1 VNERARSGYGRP
13 GDNEEPSVTNSFPR
27 RHLALF
33 AVLAWASPVRSQVA
47 EPASGPG
54 VAVEFAPS
62 ASALPQEE
70 IRAAV
75 ARELA
80 TFAREA
86 DAPSGTLHVSI
97 AGDQLVVSFSPA
109 PAPIARTTAL
119 PAAPQDIAWVTALLA
134 GNLIRNE
141 AIELLAERPA
151 PTPLAAAPAAAAPIE
166 PAPSPSGADEPRAR
180 AQPAYR
186 PHARLSI
193 AARGLLGLEYVG
205 LTGGDPELGYG
216 LAARIEL
223 LVLPFLGV
231 GLQLGTTHFG
241 LSESQFAGDPGTAD
255 FSDFSVLLKLQHPL
269 AELPLELALV
279 LAPGFTLDGEVE
291 IGEVELRAR
300 PGMVEDAAFPL
311 DMGYSL
317 AAWLGATWWWTE
329 HFGTFLEAGVE
340 WRQAHVREQSTSF
353 SLSDTSRY
361 RLDLQGGTP
370 LQKLWATMGS
380 LHVGAT
386 YRFD

>member
-1 VNERARSGYGRP
+1 M
-13 GDNEEPSVTNSFPR
+13 TNSFPR

-33 AVLAWASPVRSQVA
+33 AVLAWAPPVSSQVA

-54 VAVEFAPS
+54 VGIEFAPS
-62 ASALPQEE
+62 ASALPQDE

-80 TFAREA
+80 TFARDA
-86 DAPSGTLHVSI
+86 DAPSGTLHVSV
-97 AGDQLVVSFSPA
+97 ADDQLVVSFSPA

-119 PAAPQDIAWVTALLA
+119 PATPEDIASVTALLA

-141 AIELLAERPA
+141 AIDLLAHRPA
-151 PTPLAAAPAAAAPIE
+151 ATPRAVAPPAAAAAPIE
-166 PAPSPSGADEPRAR
+166 PAPLASEDESGARAE
-180 AQPAYR
+180 PAYR
-186 PHARLSI
+186 PQARLSL
-193 AARGLLGLEYVG
+193 AVRGLAGLEYIG

-216 LAARIEL
+216 LAARFEL
-223 LVLPFLGV
+223 LVLRFLGV
-231 GLQLGTTHFG
+231 GLMLGTTHFG
-241 LSESQFAGDPGTAD
+241 LSESQFAADPGTAD
-255 FSDFSVLLKLQHPL
+255 FTDFSVLLKLQHPL

-300 PGMVEDAAFPL
+300 PGMVEDATFPL

-329 HFGTFLEAGVE
+329 HFGTFLEAGIE
-340 WRQAHVREQSTSF
+340 WRQAHVREQSATYSP
-353 SLSDTSRY
+353 SDVSRY

-370 LQKLWATMGS
+370 LQKLWATMAS

-386 YRFD
+386 YRFE